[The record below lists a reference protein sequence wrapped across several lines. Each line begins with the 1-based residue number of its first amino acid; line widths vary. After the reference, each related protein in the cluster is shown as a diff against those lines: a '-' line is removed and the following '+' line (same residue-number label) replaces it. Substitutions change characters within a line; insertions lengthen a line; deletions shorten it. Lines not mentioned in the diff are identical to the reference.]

1 MTSFSDLQLIFFLC
15 DILINHHTVQ
25 TCILMQCMCEI
36 IRNVQIA
43 MYYGI
48 SSGACTSNIQE
59 KIEKT
64 KENWHKE
71 IGSYTNPKSCFRNS
85 YLNEDLYNTIQAT
98 DTCND

>member
-1 MTSFSDLQLIFFLC
+1 
-15 DILINHHTVQ
+15 
-25 TCILMQCMCEI
+25 MQCMCEI

-85 YLNEDLYNTIQAT
+85 YLNEDLYNTIQAKT
-98 DTCND
+98 LAMIRSETIHNKLVLCMIEKQGD